1 MVSTHTQELK
11 AHVYTGLFQRQQP
24 GASRDAVPHI
34 TASLGSCLNPT
45 ALKAMPSSRLGL
57 PSC

>member
-34 TASLGSCLNPT
+34 TALLGSCLDPT
-45 ALKAMPSSRLGL
+45 ALKAMPSL
-57 PSC
+57 